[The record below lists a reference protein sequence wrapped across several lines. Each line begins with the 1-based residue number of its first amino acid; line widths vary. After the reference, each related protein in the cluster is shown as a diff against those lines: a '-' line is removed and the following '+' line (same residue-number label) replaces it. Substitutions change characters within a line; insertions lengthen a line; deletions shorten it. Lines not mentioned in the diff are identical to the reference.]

1 MRKESGSIAMRF
13 SQCSKQAENIIV
25 SGYRC
30 IRFYTI
36 IKAGVGKIVE
46 RRWIDKSTLKHSIP
60 SDQMF

>member
-46 RRWIDKSTLKHSIP
+46 HR
-60 SDQMF
+60 